1 MNAYSY
7 NSTWQTP
14 MNQSVLN
21 WNITPTKI
29 GFSKSSNSNNYIY
42 ASQYSWSAYGKCTST
57 YRGNKLTSYTI
68 RLNSR
73 TISEDA
79 TNFSNF
85 VQSVFV
91 HELGHT
97 IWLGDNPD
105 TTASKDSEKTTVI
118 TRADYPYYEDESA
131 IYEKASLVIRGK
143 IIDKRME
150 YMSQVIELTKEQK
163 DDPQL
168 NPGDVVEI
176 KQFGGETKDTIY
188 IEEGAPQISQN
199 GEYIMFLESYEDS
212 PATLLN
218 NVQSLYG
225 IEDNKIINHVE
236 NDFNVTI
243 EKLEKL
249 SNDISSN

>member
-1 MNAYSY
+1 MRK
-7 NSTWQTP
+7 QV
-14 MNQSVLN
+14 QI
-21 WNITPTKI
+21 ITI
-29 GFSKSSNSNNYIY
+29 I
-42 ASQYSWSAYGKCTST
+42 
-57 YRGNKLTSYTI
+57 I
-68 RLNSR
+68 
-73 TISEDA
+73 
-79 TNFSNF
+79 
-85 VQSVFV
+85 VSVF
-91 HELGHT
+91 LFT
-97 IWLGDNPD
+97 SCS
-105 TTASKDSEKTTVI
+105 TASKDSEKTTVI

-168 NPGDVVEI
+168 NPGGDVDEEKEMVTIYKVKIIDSFKGDVVKGDVVEI

-249 SNDISSN
+249 SNDTSSN

>member
-1 MNAYSY
+1 MNSKDKVYKKHIQRRTLFVMTIIMGFAFLFTSC
-7 NSTWQTP
+7 STGA
-14 MNQSVLN
+14 
-21 WNITPTKI
+21 I
-29 GFSKSSNSNNYIY
+29 
-42 ASQYSWSAYGKCTST
+42 
-57 YRGNKLTSYTI
+57 
-68 RLNSR
+68 
-73 TISEDA
+73 
-79 TNFSNF
+79 
-85 VQSVFV
+85 
-91 HELGHT
+91 
-97 IWLGDNPD
+97 
-105 TTASKDSEKTTVI
+105 DSEKTTVI
-118 TRADYPYYEDESA
+118 AKADYPYYEDESA

-143 IIDKRME
+143 VIDKRME

-168 NPGDVVEI
+168 NPGGDVDEEKEMFTIYKVQVIDSFKGDVVKDDVVEI

-218 NVQSLYG
+218 NTQSLYN
-225 IEDNKIINHVE
+225 IEDNKIINYVE
-236 NDFNVTI
+236 NDFNMTI